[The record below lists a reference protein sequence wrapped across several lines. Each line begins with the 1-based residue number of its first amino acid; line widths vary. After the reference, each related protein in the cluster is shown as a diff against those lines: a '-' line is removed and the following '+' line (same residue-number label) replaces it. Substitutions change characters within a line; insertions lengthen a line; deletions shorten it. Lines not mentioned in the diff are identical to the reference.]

1 MPGIDQQIEQ
11 RKMQFGA
18 NPQALQQR
26 YGQSKQLLDLLA
38 LQQIAAEQQKKS
50 QAMALQ
56 MQQNPATIADQL
68 EREVVQGKKAEMA
81 QSLQGMQAM
90 RAPKRSQSE
99 TARGVAGALA
109 QKQREQQSRMQNM
122 ADSGIAGQPAR
133 NMERMYNGGI
143 VGYNGTAG
151 SGVMGTSNR
160 YQKDSLEE
168 AIGAGVDAVANF
180 LPNRRRKAYTEILR
194 KLRKGEPIT
203 SGERRALRSYEQEF
217 PEIKAEDAA
226 IRKSDARAREEGYD
240 VEGLDITGITL
251 PAQKAPD
258 TSAVTEEPLREE
270 PQKEVS
276 TIVPQKDTVLAR
288 QEELL
293 QGLMPGTELGLMQR
307 MAQQKGQQIQELSQA
322 GEDILGTPQLGGLE
336 ALARQP
342 QVEALARQP
351 QVPEMLRRPAGAA
364 AQQPQAPTT
373 RDRLQELLDEQL
385 SLYKKQ
391 KGELEKEQSIWDVL
405 TGAARRVGSQKT
417 NRGAAA
423 AFLGGISEEVAADK
437 ERRKTGLEKLQER
450 LGTNLTSQLAL
461 EQGLAQ
467 IKRGEEQT
475 DIAREQLSQQD
486 RQFMRTLGL
495 DERRFKELSRQF
507 DITSATQGKQL
518 AATILRNMGQ
528 TKYEQAQV
536 RLSKDR
542 NRITEEL
549 GRATETGRRNSLV
562 SELRKNSTTQT
573 DNLREAMNL
582 ALEALPTSQE
592 YVNADAEGQ
601 KKMVSDIREA
611 YDLEIKAYQDETTQL
626 IKDLTG
632 IDLPVSP
639 LRSGPKTGKTV
650 DFGSLP

>member
-251 PAQKAPD
+251 PRQEAP
-258 TSAVTEEPLREE
+258 TSAVTKEPLREE

-293 QGLMPGTELGLMQR
+293 QGLMPGQAPLGLMQR
-307 MAQQKGQQIQELSQA
+307 MAQQKGQQMQELSQA
-322 GEDILGTPQLGGLE
+322 GEDILGTPQLGGL
-336 ALARQP
+336 
-342 QVEALARQP
+342 EALARQP

-423 AFLGGISEEVAADK
+423 AFLGGISEEVASDK
-437 ERRKTGLEKLQER
+437 ERRKTGLEKLQQQ

-475 DIAREQLSQQD
+475 DIAREQLSLQD
-486 RQFMRTLGL
+486 RQFMRTFGL
-495 DERRFKELSRQF
+495 DERRFEELSRQF

-518 AATILRNMGQ
+518 AATILRNIGQ
-528 TKYEQAQV
+528 TQYEQAQV
-536 RLSKDR
+536 RLSEDR

-549 GRATETGRRNSLV
+549 GRATEEGRRNSLV

-592 YVNADAEGQ
+592 YVNADAEG
-601 KKMVSDIREA
+601 KRKMVSDIREA

-639 LRSGPKTGKTV
+639 LRSTPKSGGTSGFSIKSV
-650 DFGSLP
+650 R

>member
-251 PAQKAPD
+251 PRQEAP
-258 TSAVTEEPLREE
+258 TSAVTKEPLREE

-293 QGLMPGTELGLMQR
+293 QGLMPGQAPLGLMQR
-307 MAQQKGQQIQELSQA
+307 MAQQKGQQMQELSQA
-322 GEDILGTPQLGGLE
+322 GEDILGTPQLGGL
-336 ALARQP
+336 
-342 QVEALARQP
+342 EALARQP

-423 AFLGGISEEVAADK
+423 AFLGGISEEVASDK
-437 ERRKTGLEKLQER
+437 ERRKTGLEKLQQQ

-475 DIAREQLSQQD
+475 DIAREQLSLQD
-486 RQFMRTLGL
+486 RQFMRTFGL

-518 AATILRNMGQ
+518 AATILRNIGQ
-528 TKYEQAQV
+528 TQYEQAQV
-536 RLSKDR
+536 RLSEDR

-549 GRATETGRRNSLV
+549 GRATEEGRRNSLV

-592 YVNADAEGQ
+592 YVNADAEG
-601 KKMVSDIREA
+601 KRKMVSDIREA

-639 LRSGPKTGKTV
+639 LRSTPKSGGTSGFSIKSV
-650 DFGSLP
+650 R

>member
-251 PAQKAPD
+251 PRQEAP
-258 TSAVTEEPLREE
+258 TSAVTKEPLREE

-293 QGLMPGTELGLMQR
+293 QGLMPGQAPLGLMQR
-307 MAQQKGQQIQELSQA
+307 MAQQKGQQMQELSQA
-322 GEDILGTPQLGGLE
+322 GEDILGTPQLGGL
-336 ALARQP
+336 
-342 QVEALARQP
+342 EALARQP

-423 AFLGGISEEVAADK
+423 AFLGGISEEVASDK
-437 ERRKTGLEKLQER
+437 ERRKTGLEKLQQQ

-518 AATILRNMGQ
+518 AATILRNIGQ
-528 TKYEQAQV
+528 TQYEQAQV
-536 RLSKDR
+536 RLSEDR

-549 GRATETGRRNSLV
+549 GRATEEGRRNSLV

-592 YVNADAEGQ
+592 YVNADAEG
-601 KKMVSDIREA
+601 KRKMVSDIREA

>member
-1 MPGIDQQIEQ
+1 MIRRGGIDSQIEQ
-11 RKMQFGA
+11 RKMQFGE

-38 LQQIAAEQQKKS
+38 LQQIAEEQKQKS
-50 QAMALQ
+50 QMMQMQ
-56 MQQNPATIADQL
+56 MQQNPATIAEQVEQEAL
-68 EREVVQGKKAEMA
+68 QGKKAEMA

-109 QKQREQQSRMQNM
+109 QKQREQQSRMQRM
-122 ADSGIAGQPAR
+122 AGSGVAGQRAR
-133 NMERMYNGGI
+133 NMERMYDGGI
-143 VGYNGTAG
+143 VGYSNGDLVVGDITQDELDYYMSRNPEMSRDQAIQRLKRRG
-151 SGVMGTSNR
+151 KGLRMAETFLGKR
-160 YQKDSLEE
+160 RE
-168 AIGAGVDAVANF
+168 ASAAA
-180 LPNRRRKAYTEILR
+180 RR
-194 KLRKGEPIT
+194 
-203 SGERRALRSYEQEF
+203 ERRAQDEAVQE
-217 PEIKAEDAA
+217 ERRQQQSKQ
-226 IRKSDARAREEGYD
+226 RAREEGYD
-240 VEGLDITGITL
+240 VEGLDLTDIRL
-251 PAQKAPD
+251 PEKQKAP
-258 TSAVTEEPLREE
+258 TSAVTKEPLREEPLREE
-270 PQKEVS
+270 PRKEVS

-293 QGLMPGTELGLMQR
+293 QELMPEQVSTAAPTEPGLMERKARQE
-307 MAQQKGQQIQELSQA
+307 QELLAA

-336 ALARQP
+336 AIP
-342 QVEALARQP
+342 RQP
-351 QVPEMLRRPAGAA
+351 QVPEMLKRPSGTP

-385 SLYKKQ
+385 SLYKRQ
-391 KGELEKEQSIWDVL
+391 KSELDEEQSIFDIL
-405 TGAARRVGSQKT
+405 TGAARRVGGQKT

-423 AFLGGISEEVAADK
+423 AFLGGISEEIADEK
-437 ERRKTGLEKLQER
+437 ERKKTGLAKLQER

-486 RQFMRTLGL
+486 RQFMRTFGL
-495 DERRFKELSRQF
+495 DERRVKELSRQF

-518 AATILRNMGQ
+518 AANILRNMGQ
-528 TKYEQAQV
+528 TRYEQAQV
-536 RLSKDR
+536 RLSEDR

-592 YVNADAEGQ
+592 YVNADAEGK

-632 IDLPVSP
+632 VDVPVSP
-639 LRSGPKTGKTV
+639 LRSAPKSGGTSGFSIKSV
-650 DFGSLP
+650 R